1 MRGLRFLLCATT
13 AMGFATTGHAQTAT
27 ATQPGAPAT
36 STPAPATEQP
46 VSIADIVVT
55 GSRIVRDGYDAP
67 TPVSVI
73 TEQEIRRGAPV
84 TVADYVNQL
93 PALQASNSPRTAL
106 ATTGGGLGGANLMNL
121 RNLGFARTLVLLN
134 GRRVTPS
141 TVTNAVDVNTLPQG
155 LVSRVDVVTGG
166 ASAAWGSDAVS
177 GVVNFILDTKFKGLK
192 GGIQGGIS
200 EVGDAESISGD
211 LSWGTGFNDDRG
223 HVVLS
228 FNGAY
233 QGDAWLRDHDWY
245 KGYKILTPNPAG
257 SPTRLVLPNA
267 TANLTGT
274 GLIISGPLRGTLFD
288 ESGGVASTAFPF
300 GPVEIGLLQAGG
312 TQNADLS
319 LNNLQIA
326 APLKNL
332 SLYGRVSYDFTDD
345 LSGFVEASYGYSHS
359 TNYSGTFWRVDSE
372 PISINNAYLPS
383 SVRDRMVAAGITSFN
398 LSHMNQDIGI
408 PQADNTRRL
417 GRVLVGFSGSLG
429 DNWKWDV
436 SAQYGESRIRNAV
449 NNNII
454 PSRVLAAI
462 NAIDDGAG
470 NIICADPAARAAGCV
485 PYNPFG
491 SRELTAAQRNWMT
504 FRSLAHVRMRQ
515 FVAGVNI
522 QGDLF
527 DLPAGAVTLAA
538 GAEFRRDSGGVIDSD
553 PIASQPA
560 PIAYVSNLRPYRGTI
575 NVKEGYAEL
584 AVPVLKDSALGKS
597 LDLNGAVRYTDY
609 STSGGVTTWKIG
621 GSYSPIDDIEFRVT
635 RSRDIRAPNISD
647 LFLAGTSLVQFVTDP
662 SDPIQAGRTVTVLQ
676 TTRGNTALDPEKALS
691 LTAGVVLRPS
701 FLPGFS
707 ASIDY
712 YDVKIS
718 DAISVTSSQQIINF
732 CAAGLTTFC
741 SALTRNASGVLTDVS
756 VQPFNARTE
765 QARGVDIEVGYRIPD
780 LGGGSLDLRALANYV
795 DKLEIVSVNPNG
807 TTSIITRA
815 GEAGNNL
822 GSFQG
827 SPHWRGLMTATYA
840 KEPWTVQLKGRFI
853 GAAKMETDFG
863 PNDINRN
870 HVPSVFYL
878 DAFASWDMKVGSG
891 KGQFFVAVD
900 NVLDKAPP
908 VVASQD
914 PLNNQGAGTNLVI
927 YDAIGRSYRAGF
939 RFQF

>member
-1 MRGLRFLLCATT
+1 MRGFRFLLCATT
-13 AMGFATTGHAQTAT
+13 AMGVAATGQAQTAT
-27 ATQPGAPAT
+27 APAT
-36 STPAPATEQP
+36 TTAQAPQEETAPEAS
-46 VSIADIVVT
+46 VSDIVVT
-55 GSRIVRDGYDAP
+55 GSRIVRNGYDAP
-67 TPVSVI
+67 TPVSVV

-121 RNLGFARTLVLLN
+121 RNLGFARTLTLLN

-200 EVGDAESISGD
+200 EAGDAQSISGD
-211 LSWGTGFNDDRG
+211 LSWGAGFNDDRG

-257 SPTRLVLPNA
+257 APTRLVLPNA
-267 TANLTGT
+267 TANLTNA
-274 GLIISGPLRGTLFD
+274 GLIISGPLRGTAFD
-288 ESGGVASTAFPF
+288 LNGGVGTTAFPF

-332 SLYGRVSYDFTDD
+332 SLYGRLSYDFNDN

-372 PISINNAYLPS
+372 PISINNAYLPQ

-417 GRVLVGFSGSLG
+417 GRILAGFNGTLG
-429 DNWKWDV
+429 GGWKWDV

-462 NAIDDGAG
+462 NSVRDANG
-470 NIICADPAARAAGCV
+470 NIVCADPAAQAAGCV

-491 SRELTAAQRNWMT
+491 SRALTDAQRNWMT

-515 FVAGVNI
+515 FVANANI

-527 DLPAGAVTLAA
+527 QLPAGPVTLAA
-538 GAEFRRDSGGVIDSD
+538 GVEYRRESGGVIDSD
-553 PIASQPA
+553 PIASQA
-560 PIAYVSNLRPYRGTI
+560 VPIAYVSNLRPYTGKIT
-575 NVKEGYAEL
+575 VKEGYGEIAI
-584 AVPVLKDSALGKS
+584 PILKDSALGKS
-597 LDLNGAVRYTDY
+597 LDLNGAIRYTDY

-621 GSYSPIDDIEFRVT
+621 GSYAPVEDVEFRVT

-662 SDPIQAGRTVTVLQ
+662 TRNNASFTVLQ
-676 TTRGNTALDPEKALS
+676 TTRGNAALDPEKALS
-691 LTAGVVLRPS
+691 LTAGVVFRPR
-701 FLPGFS
+701 FLPGFN
-707 ASIDY
+707 ASVDY
-712 YDVKIS
+712 YDVKIA

-732 CAAGLTTFC
+732 CAAGQTAFC
-741 SALTRNASGVLTDVS
+741 SALTRNAAGILTDVS

-765 QARGVDIEVGYRIPD
+765 QARGVDIEVGYRMQD
-780 LGGGSLDLRALANYV
+780 VGGGSLDLRALANYV
-795 DKLEIVSVNPNG
+795 DKLQIVSINPDG
-807 TTSIITRA
+807 STAIITRA

-827 SPHWRGLMTATYA
+827 SPHWRGLVTATYA
-840 KEPWTVQLKGRFI
+840 KDPFTVQLKGRFI
-853 GAAKMETDFG
+853 GSAKMESDFG

-878 DAFASWDMKVGSG
+878 DAFASWDMKLGTG

-900 NVLDKAPP
+900 NVFDKAPP
-908 VVASQD
+908 VVTSQD
-914 PLNNQGAGTNLVI
+914 PLNNQGAGTNLVL

>member
-1 MRGLRFLLCATT
+1 MRGFRFLLCATT
-13 AMGFATTGHAQTAT
+13 AMGVASTVHAQTAT
-27 ATQPGAPAT
+27 APSAAT
-36 STPAPATEQP
+36 AQVPQDAAGQD
-46 VSIADIVVT
+46 VSISDIVVT
-55 GSRIVRDGYDAP
+55 GTRIVRDGYDAP
-67 TPVSVI
+67 TPVSVV

-121 RNLGFARTLVLLN
+121 RNLGFARTLTLLN

-155 LVSRVDVVTGG
+155 LISRVDVVTGG

-177 GVVNFILDTKFKGLK
+177 GVVNFVLDTKFKGLK

-211 LSWGTGFNDDRG
+211 LSWGTSFDDDRG

-257 SPTRLVLPNA
+257 APTRLVLPNA
-267 TANLTGT
+267 TANLTNA
-274 GLIISGPLRGTLFD
+274 GLIISGPLRGTAFD
-288 ESGGVASTAFPF
+288 LNGGVATTAFPF

-332 SLYGRVSYDFTDD
+332 SLYGRFSYDFSDA

-372 PISINNAYLPS
+372 PISINNAYLPT
-383 SVRDRMVAAGITSFN
+383 SVRDRMVAAGITTFN

-417 GRVLVGFSGSLG
+417 GRVLAGFNGTIG
-429 DNWKWDV
+429 GGGWKWDV

-462 NAIDDGAG
+462 NAIDDGTG
-470 NIICADPAARAAGCV
+470 TIVCADPVARAAGCV

-515 FVAGVNI
+515 FVANANI

-527 DLPAGAVTLAA
+527 ELPAGPVTLAA
-538 GAEFRRDSGGVIDSD
+538 GAEYRRESGGVIDSD
-553 PIASQPA
+553 PIASQA
-560 PIAYVSNLRPYRGTI
+560 NPIAYVSNLRPYTGKIT
-575 NVKEGYAEL
+575 VKEGYAEL
-584 AVPVLKDSALGKS
+584 AVPILKDSALGKS
-597 LDLNGAVRYTDY
+597 LDLNGAIRYTDY

-621 GSYSPIDDIEFRVT
+621 GSYSPIEDVEFRVT

-662 SDPIQAGRTVTVLQ
+662 ADPIQAGRTVTVLQ
-676 TTRGNTALDPEKALS
+676 TTRGNTQLDPEKALS
-691 LTAGVVLRPS
+691 LTAGVVLRPR
-701 FLPGFS
+701 FLPGFN

-756 VQPFNARTE
+756 VQPFNARSE
-765 QARGVDIEVGYRIPD
+765 RARGVDIEVGYRMAD
-780 LGGGSLDLRALANYV
+780 VGGGSLDLRALANYV

-827 SPHWRGLMTATYA
+827 SPHWRGLVTATYA
-840 KEPWTVQLKGRFI
+840 HDPFTVQLKGRFI
-853 GAAKMETDFG
+853 GAAKMEVDFG

-878 DAFASWDMKVGSG
+878 DAFASFDMKLGGG

-927 YDAIGRSYRAGF
+927 YDAIGRSYRAGV